1 MCKQKTN
8 PALDDAF
15 SKVALH
21 IPNGILLASSDP
33 VAFMGAIEER
43 LQMYRRMVDFVL
55 AAHRELPEAC
65 GTCSMRKT
73 CTKDGEKCELLKL
86 FDVADGIMEKLE
98 EME

>member
-1 MCKQKTN
+1 MGKQQTN

-21 IPNGILLASSDP
+21 IPNGSLLATCDP
-33 VAFMGAIEER
+33 VAFMAAIDER
-43 LQMYRRMVDFVL
+43 LHMYRRMVDFVL

-65 GTCSMRKT
+65 WTCDARKT

-86 FDVADGIMEKLE
+86 FDIADGIMEKLG